1 MLDVLIHIGNL
12 LLGINFILFFIKM
25 RKISRAILVFTL
37 YLLSILIIQITSVYL
52 RSQSTNNLYL
62 SHYYFILQFIFLSI
76 FYLEIINNTFQ
87 RKVIKISVPICLITL
102 GIQYYFNNDLLVK
115 FNLFEIFITSFL
127 IIIFSMFH
135 FYNILNEKRKYYYLN
150 TGILLYLFGSTVLF
164 ISGNLITRLDL
175 APSKIVW
182 ILNSFLYIIYQFFI
196 LLEWRE
202 IFLNKEKS
210 NYDK

>member
-1 MLDVLIHIGNL
+1 
-12 LLGINFILFFIKM
+12 M

-76 FYLEIINNTFQ
+76 FYLEIINNSFQ
-87 RKVIKISVPICLITL
+87 RKVIKISIPICLISL
-102 GIQYYFNNDLLVK
+102 SIQYYFNEDLLVK

-182 ILNSFLYIIYQFFI
+182 ILNSFLYIVYQFFI

>member
-1 MLDVLIHIGNL
+1 MLDLLIHIGNL

-25 RKISRAILVFTL
+25 KKISRAILVFTL
-37 YLLSILIIQITSVYL
+37 YLLCILIIQITSVYL
-52 RSQSTNNLYL
+52 RSQSINNLYL

-87 RKVIKISVPICLITL
+87 RKVIKISVPICLISL
-102 GIQYYFNNDLLVK
+102 SIQYYFNHDLLVK

-182 ILNSFLYIIYQFFI
+182 ILNSLLYIVYQFFI